1 MNRVIKTIN
10 NQWQSHCHTFHQ
22 PWNIGERYAKKYFQA
37 FIFSMEKRPSARNSS
52 RLSAWWMQKTN
63 RAARQTNDYV
73 IMNWPINNQLL
84 ENSWAPASSIF
95 PLHPFYRRGQCLRNR
110 LVHFVKFAEVWSKLS
125 SDNSS
130 LLCLVTTE
138 VVHLI
143 QVVVQS
149 EKGKI

>member
-1 MNRVIKTIN
+1 MNWVIKTIN
-10 NQWQSHCHTFHQ
+10 NQWQSHCHTFQQ

-37 FIFSMEKRPSARNSS
+37 FIFSMEKRPSASKCMHVKDQQGRAPNKRLRNNE
-52 RLSAWWMQKTN
+52 LTN
-63 RAARQTNDYV
+63 QQSVTRELMGACV
-73 IMNWPINNQLL
+73 IDLP
-84 ENSWAPASSIF
+84 F
-95 PLHPFYRRGQCLRNR
+95 HPFYRRGPCLRNR
-110 LVHFVKFAEVWSKLS
+110 LVHFVKFAKVWSRLS

-130 LLCLVTTE
+130 LSCPVTTE